1 MIKKDPNVYF
11 YISEALKRKIIGELR
26 DYWSNHPRYPDLVDN
41 IQGKYAFTERPQYGI
56 IVKVSSA
63 NKVQFS
69 ADNFIGT
76 VQSYVTSATLPG
88 YQGTSIEWVREDSL
102 AIQAN
107 EGIFPSPPGIYYCE
121 MTGDNQFHIDPLL
134 DVADERVMMVSSTEG
149 SLERVP
155 YQDSLRLYE
164 LPSSRPLHHGTDYTV
179 ASDGQTIHLVVP
191 LETGLSISADYR
203 YPGVSTGPWDVKP
216 QTGYNKPIPGVVM
229 VFGRRYFKGDRFAVL
244 VSRTR
249 EDAYHEYGGKWS
261 MSVDLEVIARDVN
274 AQMELADQTLMF
286 LWATSRSRLIDQGI
300 DIQDVSL
307 GGETE
312 EVYDEN
318 ADDYFYNASISV
330 SVETDWSLQVPL
342 VPKLLGFEESLS
354 TLPPDLALV
363 PLRDPFFATRYT
375 HEMVL

>member
-1 MIKKDPNVYF
+1 
-11 YISEALKRKIIGELR
+11 
-26 DYWSNHPRYPDLVDN
+26 
-41 IQGKYAFTERPQYGI
+41 
-56 IVKVSSA
+56 
-63 NKVQFS
+63 
-69 ADNFIGT
+69 
-76 VQSYVTSATLPG
+76 
-88 YQGTSIEWVREDSL
+88 
-102 AIQAN
+102 
-107 EGIFPSPPGIYYCE
+107 
-121 MTGDNQFHIDPLL
+121 
-134 DVADERVMMVSSTEG
+134 
-149 SLERVP
+149 
-155 YQDSLRLYE
+155 
-164 LPSSRPLHHGTDYTV
+164 
-179 ASDGQTIHLVVP
+179 
-191 LETGLSISADYR
+191 
-203 YPGVSTGPWDVKP
+203 
-216 QTGYNKPIPGVVM
+216 
-229 VFGRRYFKGDRFAVL
+229 
-244 VSRTR
+244 
-249 EDAYHEYGGKWS
+249 
-261 MSVDLEVIARDVN
+261 MSVDLEIISRDVN

>member
-1 MIKKDPNVYF
+1 MYF
-11 YISEALKRKIIGELR
+11 YLSEALKRKIIDELR
-26 DYWSNHPRYPDLVDN
+26 GHWSNHPRYPDLVDN

-69 ADNFIGT
+69 ADNFVGT

-88 YQGTSIEWVREDSL
+88 FLGTSLEWVREDSP

-107 EGIFPSPPGIYYCE
+107 GGIFPSAPGIYYCE

-134 DVADERVMMVSSTEG
+134 DVADERVMMVSPTEG

-155 YQDSLRLYE
+155 YPGSLRLYE
-164 LPSSRPLHHGTDYTV
+164 LPSSRPLHPGRDYTV
-179 ASDGQTIHLVVP
+179 DSDGQTIHLVVP
-191 LETGLSISADYR
+191 LRTGLSISADYR
-203 YPGVSTGPWDVKP
+203 YPGESTGPWEVKP

-249 EDAYHEYGGKWS
+249 EDAYHEYGGRWS
-261 MSVDLEVIARDVN
+261 MSVDLEIISRDVN